1 MGWEVQSGREA
12 AEKISKISIFVAV
25 GDAVLIDFNR
35 FGKVVSRRA
44 GIIRL
49 IDFPV
54 DESGVGMDNRQ
65 LVF

>member
-1 MGWEVQSGREA
+1 MFSGRGPSA
-12 AEKISKISIFVAV
+12 APFGCAQDDPFRGSI
-25 GDAVLIDFNR
+25 FNR

-54 DESGVGMDNRQ
+54 DGRWLGMDNGRV
-65 LVF
+65 VF